1 MILSQISGMALLI
14 WESND
19 IAEDKSSSSYP
30 KIRWPLDLICPSMFI
45 LLKMNQWCQRSM
57 LFSDGKFSES
67 ISSGPTISSTPRRSF
82 LQDNVYMEQGY
93 REASG
98 GSFCILDYHTDVLE
112 SWSIHGFHPLN
123 VWSVCNNHETVKVL
137 FDTQDIKIHYSQ
149 IKICCP
155 TRV

>member
-1 MILSQISGMALLI
+1 MALLI

-98 GSFCILDYHTDVLE
+98 GSFCMYETKITVWKQKQRTKQPLIY
-112 SWSIHGFHPLN
+112 IHRKSFLCFVISQAH
-123 VWSVCNNHETVKVL
+123 
-137 FDTQDIKIHYSQ
+137 DIKNKKMKKSIVL
-149 IKICCP
+149 I
-155 TRV
+155 